1 VDSGEVRTVKAVDL
15 QELADRVAKQGDKVQ
30 ALRRFL

>member
-1 VDSGEVRTVKAVDL
+1 VEAGEVRTVKAVDL
-15 QELADRVAKQGDKVQ
+15 QELADEVARQSDKVQ

>member
-1 VDSGEVRTVKAVDL
+1 VEAGEVRTVKAVDL
-15 QELADRVAKQGDKVQ
+15 QELADRVAQQSDKVQ